1 MSFFQRP
8 GLAFEQPLRLPCWHS
23 SQCLGTE
30 HVCRRLSSCVFE
42 TKGKDF
48 SINGGCVLRKA
59 LEQES
64 YYGAVPPCLLPALEM
79 QREQKEPMPA

>member
-1 MSFFQRP
+1 M
-8 GLAFEQPLRLPCWHS
+8 
-23 SQCLGTE
+23 
-30 HVCRRLSSCVFE
+30 FE